1 MIARP
6 VLRSPLGR
14 ASEIGKRRNL
24 CGRSRWGSKCGCDV
38 LSFDQESRL
47 LPEGWDL
54 QKNEVQMLRGFRPT
68 GEKSNRCQAPSG
80 RSKRNVCARE
90 ETKEIRIDAGVVTTQ
105 FVFRDRPES
114 GGCNRGD

>member
-1 MIARP
+1 MVVLMIARP

-24 CGRSRWGSKCGCDV
+24 CGCSRWGSKCGCDA

-68 GEKSNRCQAPSG
+68 GEKSNRSQAPSG
-80 RSKRNVCARE
+80 RSRRNLCASE
-90 ETKEIRIDAGVVTTQ
+90 IAKELRIATGPTATQ
-105 FVFRDRPES
+105 FCLV
-114 GGCNRGD
+114 